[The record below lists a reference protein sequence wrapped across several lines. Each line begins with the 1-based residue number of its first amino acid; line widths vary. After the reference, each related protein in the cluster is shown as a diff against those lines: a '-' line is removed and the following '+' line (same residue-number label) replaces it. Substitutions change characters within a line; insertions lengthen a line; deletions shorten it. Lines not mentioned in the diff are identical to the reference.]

1 MGEVIVP
8 EFWVTYRGTVY
19 PWQCDHVGHMNVMWY
34 TGKFDEA
41 SWQLF
46 SKLGLTRA
54 RLRTEGAV
62 MVAVEQRLE
71 YKRELHAGD
80 VVTIRSAV
88 LEVKNKSIRMIHE
101 MRNDDTDEVA
111 AISVIVAVHLDA
123 AARRA
128 QFLPSDV
135 RDRAILMAA
144 ERIDSLQT
152 EEPFESA
159 VESQVANVRLVM
171 RK

>member
-1 MGEVIVP
+1 VP

>member
-54 RLRTEGAV
+54 RLRSEGAA

-88 LEVKNKSIRMIHE
+88 MEVKNKSIRMIHE
-101 MRNDDTDEVA
+101 MRNDDTGEVA

-123 AARRA
+123 TARRA
-128 QFLPSDV
+128 QFLPRDV
-135 RDRAILMAA
+135 RDRAIIAA
-144 ERIDSLQT
+144 EHLDIVPT
-152 EEPFESA
+152 EEPSESG
-159 VESQVANVRLVM
+159 VESQVANVRLGM

>member
-1 MGEVIVP
+1 
-8 EFWVTYRGTVY
+8 
-19 PWQCDHVGHMNVMWY
+19 MNVMWY

-54 RLRTEGAV
+54 RLRTEGAA

-88 LEVKNKSIRMIHE
+88 MEVKNKSIRLIHE
-101 MRNDDTDEVA
+101 MRNDDTGEVA

-123 AARRA
+123 TARRA

-135 RDRAILMAA
+135 RDRALMAA
-144 ERIDSLQT
+144 ERIDIVQT
-152 EEPFESA
+152 EEPSESD

>member
-1 MGEVIVP
+1 MP

-152 EEPFESA
+152 EEPSESA
-159 VESQVANVRLVM
+159 VESQVGNVRLVM

>member
-1 MGEVIVP
+1 MEGVIVP
-8 EFWVTYRGTVY
+8 EFWITYRGTVY
-19 PWQCDHVGHMNVMWY
+19 PWQCDHLGLMNVMWY

-54 RLRTEGAV
+54 RLRAEGAA

-80 VVTIRSAV
+80 VVSIRSAV
-88 LEVKNKSIRMIHE
+88 MEVKDKSIRMVHE
-101 MRNDDTDEVA
+101 MRNDNTGEVA

-123 AARRA
+123 TARRA
-128 QFLPSDV
+128 QLLPTDV
-135 RDRAILMAA
+135 RDRAVLMAA
-144 ERIDSLQT
+144 GQIDTVQT
-152 EEPFESA
+152 EESFESGG
-159 VESQVANVRLVM
+159 ESQAANVRLVM